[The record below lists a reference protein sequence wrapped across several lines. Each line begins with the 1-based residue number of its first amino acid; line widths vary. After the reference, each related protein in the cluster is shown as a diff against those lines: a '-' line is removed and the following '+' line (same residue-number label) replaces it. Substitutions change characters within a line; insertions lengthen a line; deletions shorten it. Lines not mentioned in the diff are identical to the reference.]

1 MVGFLFGPISKLLD
15 HHLLLE
21 LAQEHPAQLSNCLV
35 VGAYILSKHAREMV
49 KPMLLLKT

>member
-21 LAQEHPAQLSNCLV
+21 LAQQHPAQLSNCLV
-35 VGAYILSKHAREMV
+35 AGAYILSKHAREMV